1 MLFADIKTDRDLDLL
16 KRRIV
21 ADDAIYARFLEVR
34 CKLYDPEGKLAPEGH
49 FEPKKGTSGRRLP
62 TNAEMLALYK
72 DGLEKGEE
80 TVNTDAELVMKK
92 FKVRSNSGVAVVSL
106 LTKPFPCPGR
116 CTYCPTEERMPKSYL
131 SKEPAAARALANDFD
146 PYAQVTNRLRALAM
160 NGHATD
166 KIEMIVIGGTW
177 SFYHPVYQEE
187 FLAECFRACN
197 NFGLTEDMQTKKMAK
212 SLLELQ
218 SDNETAPTRIIG
230 LSIETRPDYITNY
243 ELERLRA
250 LGVTKVEIGVQ
261 HLDDEILKKTK
272 RDMKIVQ
279 VKEATERLRNA
290 GFKVVYHMMPNLPGS
305 SIEQDIKMFGDLFS
319 GEDYHPDMLKVYP
332 CMVLEG
338 SELFNTW
345 QEGLPASRPGFFSTY
360 VILCDDNSFY
370 IGQTGDLEKRFQK
383 HLAGT
388 GAEHTKKHRPL
399 KVIHYEE
406 YSTREEAVKREK
418 FLKTGFGRKWV
429 KREYVAGRTRQAGG
443 FVPYTDEELV
453 HVLVEAKKQV
463 PKYVRI
469 IRVIR
474 DIPATYIQAGSKVSN
489 LRQWLEVDMRKNNW
503 RCKCIRCREVRG
515 MVVDPKDFP
524 LTRTEYRTK
533 TGREFFLS
541 FEEAHEGKLASFLR
555 LRLPDNHGKEF
566 EKGTLAVLK
575 DAALVRELHTYGR
588 MATIGEEGTQSQHLG
603 FGKQLLIE
611 AERIA
616 KEAGYKKVAIIAGI
630 GVREYYKNRGY
641 SLEGS
646 YMVKYV

>member
-1 MLFADIKTDRDLDLL
+1 MLFQDIKTERDLDLL

-21 ADDAIYARFLEVR
+21 ADDAVYNRFLEVR
-34 CKLYDPEGKLAPEGH
+34 RKLYDPEGKLAPEGH

-72 DGLEKGEE
+72 DGLAKGEE
-80 TVNTDAELVMKK
+80 IPNLEAELTMKK

-131 SKEPAAARALANDFD
+131 SKEPAAARALANNFD
-146 PYAQVTNRLRALAM
+146 PYLQVTNRLRALAM

-197 NFGLTEDMQTKKMAK
+197 NFGLLEEDQTPKSTK
-212 SLLELQ
+212 SLAELQ
-218 SDNETAPTRIIG
+218 TDNETAPTRMIG
-230 LSIETRPDYITNY
+230 LSIETRPDYITGY

-250 LGVTKVEIGVQ
+250 LGVTKVEVGVQ
-261 HLDDEILKKTK
+261 HLDDDILKKTK
-272 RDMKIVQ
+272 RDMKIAQ
-279 VKEATERLRNA
+279 VREATERLRNA

-305 SIEQDIKMFGDLFS
+305 TIERDIAMFGELFS

-338 SELFNTW
+338 SELFETW
-345 QEGLPASRPGFFSTY
+345 KE
-360 VILCDDNSFY
+360 
-370 IGQTGDLEKRFQK
+370 
-383 HLAGT
+383 
-388 GAEHTKKHRPL
+388 
-399 KVIHYEE
+399 
-406 YSTREEAVKREK
+406 
-418 FLKTGFGRKWV
+418 
-429 KREYVAGRTRQAGG
+429 GG
-443 FVPYTDEELV
+443 FTPYTDEELV
-453 HVLVEAKKQV
+453 HVLIEAKKQV

-489 LRQWLEVDMRKNNW
+489 LRQWLEMDMRKNNW

-515 MVVDPKDFP
+515 MEVDPKDFP
-524 LTRTEYRTK
+524 LTQMEYRTK

-541 FEEAHEGKLASFLR
+541 FEEANEGKLASFLR
-555 LRLPDNHGKEF
+555 LRLPDNHGSEF
-566 EKGTLAVLK
+566 EGGALAVLK

-630 GVREYYKNRGY
+630 GVREYYKKRGY
-641 SLEGS
+641 ALEGT

>member
-1 MLFADIKTDRDLDLL
+1 MLFHDIKTERDLDLL

-21 ADDAIYARFLEVR
+21 TDETLYGRFLAVR
-34 CKLYDPEGKLAPEGH
+34 LKLYDPEGKLAPEGH

-62 TNAEMLALYK
+62 TNAEMLAFYK
-72 DGLEKGEE
+72 DGLEGGEE
-80 TVNTDAELVMKK
+80 TVNIDAELTMKK

-131 SKEPAAARALANDFD
+131 SKEPAAARALANNFD

-197 NFGLTEDMQTKKMAK
+197 NFGLPEDMQTGKMTK
-212 SLLELQ
+212 SLAELQ
-218 SDNETAPTRIIG
+218 TDNETAPTRIIG
-230 LSIETRPDYITNY
+230 LSIETRPDYITRY

-305 SIEQDIKMFGDLFS
+305 SIEQDIKMFGELFS
-319 GEDYHPDMLKVYP
+319 SEDYHPDMLKVYP

-338 SELFNTW
+338 SELFDTW
-345 QEGLPASRPGFFSTY
+345 KE
-360 VILCDDNSFY
+360 
-370 IGQTGDLEKRFQK
+370 
-383 HLAGT
+383 
-388 GAEHTKKHRPL
+388 
-399 KVIHYEE
+399 
-406 YSTREEAVKREK
+406 
-418 FLKTGFGRKWV
+418 
-429 KREYVAGRTRQAGG
+429 GG

-489 LRQWLEVDMRKNNW
+489 LRQWLEMDMKKNNW

-515 MVVDPKDFP
+515 MLVDPKDFP
-524 LTRTEYRTK
+524 LTHAEYRTK

-541 FEEAHEGKLASFLR
+541 FEEVNEGKLASFLR
-555 LRLPDNHGKEF
+555 LRLPDNRGAEF
-566 EKGTLAVLK
+566 IGGPLEVLH

-616 KEAGYKKVAIIAGI
+616 KEAGYKKVAIISGI

-641 SLEGS
+641 TLEGT
-646 YMVKYV
+646 YMVKYL